1 MVLIGHLGLKST
13 CDKCSLEVR
22 MGLLGCQLRH
32 SISFR
37 QMFQRLHHSYQI
49 ARGCGSATSGVD
61 MVMQSF
67 VQGLGHT
74 EKTRFGFT
82 TAHFAIIMDW

>member
-1 MVLIGHLGLKST
+1 
-13 CDKCSLEVR
+13 

-37 QMFQRLHHSYQI
+37 QMFQSLHHSYQI
-49 ARGCGSATSGVD
+49 ARGRRSATSGVG

-67 VQGLGHT
+67 VQGLRHT
-74 EKTRFGFT
+74 EKQGF
-82 TAHFAIIMDW
+82 ALQRHVLPSSRIDMIGRNRSKGENW